1 MFLLHNNEFGGECMK
16 KVKKV
21 LEDAVYIGLG
31 AASITRKKADSFVRD
46 LHKRGVIDAKDA
58 ENMLG
63 NIMKKVDSETKESRD
78 AIREAVHTIA
88 AEIADKTKFRK
99 TTKRKKKSKKKAKKS
114 VKRKTKKKTAKRKK
128 KR

>member
-1 MFLLHNNEFGGECMK
+1 MFLLHLLKFRGECMK

-21 LEDAVYIGLG
+21 LEDAVYVGLG
-31 AASITRKKADSFVRD
+31 AASITRKKADSFVSD
-46 LHKRGVIDAKDA
+46 LHRRGVIDAKDA

-63 NIMKKVDSETKESRD
+63 SIMDKVDKETKKSRD

-88 AEIADKTKFRK
+88 SEIAGKTK
-99 TTKRKKKSKKKAKKS
+99 KRKKPAKRKKAKNK
-114 VKRKTKKKTAKRKK
+114 VKRKTVKRKK